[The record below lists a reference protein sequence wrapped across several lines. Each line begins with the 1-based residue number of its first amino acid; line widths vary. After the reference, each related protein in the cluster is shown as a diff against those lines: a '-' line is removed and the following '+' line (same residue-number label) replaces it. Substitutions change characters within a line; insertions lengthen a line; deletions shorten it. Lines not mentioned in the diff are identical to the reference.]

1 MRVAMCQDQLLRTM
15 AGCCALFW
23 LVGSLSLGQGSVAD
37 QWAKPHCP
45 SGHAQSSQQNH
56 HCVWHCDGIDEQAV
70 GSQGRISS
78 NLDSGIVRGE
88 FVSIPHAALAYAQ
101 IIPRGPPGYSGE
113 LL

>member
-1 MRVAMCQDQLLRTM
+1 MRVAVCRDQLLRAM
-15 AGCCALFW
+15 AGCCVLFW
-23 LVGSLSLGQGSVAD
+23 LVGSLSLGQSSVAD

-45 SGHAQSSQQNH
+45 SGQAQSSPQSH

-70 GSQGRISS
+70 GGQGRTSS
-78 NLDSGIVRGE
+78 NLDSGTIRGE

-101 IIPRGPPGYSGE
+101 IAPRGPPGGISE